1 MKIILASSSKR
12 RRDFFQNLFDN
23 PIFVNPDIEEII
35 NDKNFKKDI
44 FKISLEKAKVGFE
57 IFKKSK
63 DFNSNENYLIIGCD
77 TVVRVKN
84 KIFGKPKDKNE
95 AFYFLKIMSGSR
107 QEVWSSV
114 SILKNGNLIKNFY
127 EVSYV
132 WFRELEEKEIIKY
145 IDSNEGMDAAGGYK
159 IQGWAIIF
167 ISKIKGSYT
176 NIVGFP
182 VEKFLKYYKCLKN

>member
-1 MKIILASSSKR
+1 
-12 RRDFFQNLFDN
+12 
-23 PIFVNPDIEEII
+23 
-35 NDKNFKKDI
+35 
-44 FKISLEKAKVGFE
+44 
-57 IFKKSK
+57 
-63 DFNSNENYLIIGCD
+63 
-77 TVVRVKN
+77 
-84 KIFGKPKDKNE
+84 
-95 AFYFLKIMSGSR
+95 MSGSR

-176 NIVGFP
+176 NIVGF
-182 VEKFLKYYKCLKN
+182 LLKNF